1 MQVRQ
6 KMIGGQAHYDIA
18 EAFNPGKRVEYRTIV
33 SLGPDPDPAIA
44 LARHQATLIDI
55 TRAVNR
61 LEPLQSADAAIERK
75 CNNLRS
81 KLHREQDRIVLLLNA
96 MERLKSVE
104 GNSEA

>member
-18 EAFNPGKRVEYRTIV
+18 EAFSRGKRVEYRTIV

-55 TRAVNR
+55 TRALTAWSPCKAPTR
-61 LEPLQSADAAIERK
+61 LSSA
-75 CNNLRS
+75 
-81 KLHREQDRIVLLLNA
+81 NA
-96 MERLKSVE
+96 TI
-104 GNSEA
+104 